1 MIELKLSEIRK
12 MIFLGII
19 TEADE
24 ETREKFLLEYGYDKV
39 AYSRSHTHGTRTGV
53 ILREDSTGKFYAIL
67 GSGIANQY

>member
-24 ETREKFLLEYGYDKV
+24 ETRNRFLQEYGYDKV
-39 AYSRSHTHGTRTGV
+39 AFSRSHVHGTKTGI

-67 GSGIANQY
+67 GSGVANQY